1 MPEPRNIPPFRDAE
15 IRRRNFEEVNMGF
28 DAETAK
34 KEASRCLQCKNP
46 MCRQGCPV
54 GVNIPAFILKIKNG
68 DFEGARDTI
77 TADNNL
83 PSICGRV
90 CPQETQCESRCV
102 LGKKFGAV
110 AIGAL
115 ERFAGDYIVGG
126 KPVVPAEKVGKSVAV
141 IGSGP
146 AGLSCAADLI
156 KRGFDVTIFEAF
168 HTTGGVLS
176 YGIPE
181 FRLPKRIVNA
191 EIASL
196 EKMGVKIVTNA
207 VIGKSLT
214 IAELKEDFDFIFLG
228 TGAGLPGFMNIPGEG
243 LPGVCSANEFLT
255 RVNLM
260 KAMNPDA
267 ATPVQ
272 RGKNVMVVG
281 AGNVAMDAA
290 RTAMR
295 LGADHVTIVYR
306 RSRTEMPAR
315 KEEIEHA
322 EEEGIELKLLTS
334 PVEIIGNGKVE
345 KVRLIRTELGE
356 PDERGR
362 RRPIDIPG
370 SEFEVAADEVIMAL
384 GTSPNPVLT
393 KSCPELKTGPRGI
406 IAVDE
411 DGRTS
416 VPGVYAGGDAAT
428 GAATV
433 ILAMS
438 AGKRAAKAI
447 VADAGLNKFIKE
459 KTV

>member
-90 CPQETQCESRCV
+90 CPQETQCESGCV

-181 FRLPKRIVNA
+181 FRLPKRIVKA

-447 VADAGLNKFIKE
+447 VADAGLN
-459 KTV
+459 

>member
-28 DAETAK
+28 DAETAV

-126 KPVVPAEKVGKSVAV
+126 KPVAPAEKVGKSVAV

-181 FRLPKRIVNA
+181 FRLPKRIVKA

-447 VADAGLNKFIKE
+447 VADAGLN
-459 KTV
+459 

>member
-181 FRLPKRIVNA
+181 FRLPKRIVKA

-362 RRPIDIPG
+362 RRPIDILG

-447 VADAGLNKFIKE
+447 VADAGLN
-459 KTV
+459 

>member
-90 CPQETQCESRCV
+90 CPQETQCESGCV

-181 FRLPKRIVNA
+181 FRLPKRIVKA

-334 PVEIIGNGKVE
+334 PVEIIGNSKVE

-447 VADAGLNKFIKE
+447 VADAGLN
-459 KTV
+459 

>member
-1 MPEPRNIPPFRDAE
+1 MPGPRNIPPFRDASV
-15 IRRRNFEEVNMGF
+15 RKRNFEEVNMGF
-28 DAETAK
+28 DAETAV

-46 MCRQGCPV
+46 RCREGCPV
-54 GVNIPAFILKIKNG
+54 GVNIPAFISKIKNG
-68 DFEGARDTI
+68 DFAGARDVI
-77 TADNNL
+77 TVDNNL

-102 LGKKFGAV
+102 LGNKFGAV

-115 ERFAGDYIVGG
+115 ERFAGDYVIGG
-126 KPVVPAEKVGKSVAV
+126 KDTAPAQKIGRSVAV

-146 AGLSCAADLI
+146 AGLSCAADLL
-156 KRGFDVTIFEAF
+156 KHGFSVTIFEAF
-168 HTTGGVLS
+168 HATGGVLS

-181 FRLPKRIVNA
+181 FRLPKRIVRA

-196 EKMGVKIVTNA
+196 EKLGAKIITNA

-214 IAELKEDFDFIFLG
+214 IGELKKQFDYIFLG
-228 TGAGLPGFMNIPGEG
+228 TGAGLPSFMNIPGEG

-260 KAMNPDA
+260 KAMEDDSP
-267 ATPVQ
+267 TPVQ
-272 RGKNVMVVG
+272 RGKNVIVVG

-295 LGADHVTIVYR
+295 LGAERVTIVYR
-306 RSRTEMPAR
+306 RSRAEMPAR

-334 PVEIIGNGKVE
+334 PVEILGDRKVE

-362 RRPIDIPG
+362 RRPVDIPG
-370 SEFEVAADEVIMAL
+370 SEFDMEADEVIMAL

-393 KSCPELKTGPRGI
+393 KSCPELKTYPNGVMI
-406 IAVDE
+406 VDE
-411 DGRTS
+411 AGRTS
-416 VPGVYAGGDAAT
+416 VPGVFAGGDAAT
-428 GAATV
+428 GSATV

-447 VADAGLNKFIKE
+447 IEECSGSVR
-459 KTV
+459 

>member
-90 CPQETQCESRCV
+90 CPQETQCEARCV

-181 FRLPKRIVNA
+181 FRLPKRIVKA
-191 EIASL
+191 EIAAL

-334 PVEIIGNGKVE
+334 PVEIIGSGKVE

-447 VADAGLNKFIKE
+447 VADAGLN
-459 KTV
+459 

>member
-126 KPVVPAEKVGKSVAV
+126 KPAVPAEKVGKSVAV

-181 FRLPKRIVNA
+181 FRLPKRIVKA

-260 KAMNPDA
+260 KAMSPDA

-447 VADAGLNKFIKE
+447 VADAGMN
-459 KTV
+459 

>member
-90 CPQETQCESRCV
+90 CPQETQCESGCV

-126 KPVVPAEKVGKSVAV
+126 KPVAPAEKVGKSVAV

-181 FRLPKRIVNA
+181 FRLPKRIVKA

-447 VADAGLNKFIKE
+447 VADAGLN
-459 KTV
+459 

>member
-181 FRLPKRIVNA
+181 FRLPKRIVKA

-447 VADAGLNKFIKE
+447 VAVAGLN
-459 KTV
+459 

>member
-126 KPVVPAEKVGKSVAV
+126 KPAVPAEKVGKSVAV

-181 FRLPKRIVNA
+181 FRLPKRIVKA

-370 SEFEVAADEVIMAL
+370 SEFDVAADEVIMAL

-447 VADAGLNKFIKE
+447 VADAGLN
-459 KTV
+459 

>member
-28 DAETAK
+28 DAETAV

-141 IGSGP
+141 VGSGP

-181 FRLPKRIVNA
+181 FRLPKRIVKA

-447 VADAGLNKFIKE
+447 VADAGLN
-459 KTV
+459 

>member
-90 CPQETQCESRCV
+90 CPQETQCESGCV

-181 FRLPKRIVNA
+181 FRLPKRIVKA

-260 KAMNPDA
+260 KAMNPNA

-447 VADAGLNKFIKE
+447 VADAGLN
-459 KTV
+459 

>member
-126 KPVVPAEKVGKSVAV
+126 KPAVPAEKVGKSVAV

-181 FRLPKRIVNA
+181 FRLPKRIVKA

-370 SEFEVAADEVIMAL
+370 SEFEVVADEVIMAL

-447 VADAGLNKFIKE
+447 VADAGLN
-459 KTV
+459 

>member
-68 DFEGARDTI
+68 DFEGARDAI

-168 HTTGGVLS
+168 HITGGVLS

-181 FRLPKRIVNA
+181 FRLPKRIVKA

-447 VADAGLNKFIKE
+447 VADAGLN
-459 KTV
+459 

>member
-46 MCRQGCPV
+46 TCRQGCPV

-68 DFEGARDTI
+68 DFEGARDAI

-90 CPQETQCESRCV
+90 CPQETQCESGCV

-126 KPVVPAEKVGKSVAV
+126 KPAVPAEKVGKSVAV

-181 FRLPKRIVNA
+181 FRLPKRIVKA

-322 EEEGIELKLLTS
+322 EEEGVELKLLTS

-447 VADAGLNKFIKE
+447 VADAGLN
-459 KTV
+459 

>member
-1 MPEPRNIPPFRDAE
+1 
-15 IRRRNFEEVNMGF
+15 
-28 DAETAK
+28 
-34 KEASRCLQCKNP
+34 

-90 CPQETQCESRCV
+90 CPQETQCESGCV

-126 KPVVPAEKVGKSVAV
+126 KPVAPAEKVGKSVAV

-181 FRLPKRIVNA
+181 FRLPKRIVKA

-345 KVRLIRTELGE
+345 RVRLIRTELGE

-447 VADAGLNKFIKE
+447 VADAGLN
-459 KTV
+459 

>member
-28 DAETAK
+28 DAETAV

-90 CPQETQCESRCV
+90 CPQETQCESGCV

-126 KPVVPAEKVGKSVAV
+126 KPVAPAEKVGKSVAV

-181 FRLPKRIVNA
+181 FRLPKRIVKA

-370 SEFEVAADEVIMAL
+370 SEFEVADDEVIMAL

-447 VADAGLNKFIKE
+447 VADAGLN
-459 KTV
+459 

>member
-15 IRRRNFEEVNMGF
+15 IRRRNFEEVNLGF

-77 TADNNL
+77 TSDNNL

-126 KPVVPAEKVGKSVAV
+126 KPAVPAEKVGKSVAV

-181 FRLPKRIVNA
+181 FRLPKRIVKA

-447 VADAGLNKFIKE
+447 VADAGLN
-459 KTV
+459 

>member
-126 KPVVPAEKVGKSVAV
+126 KPVVPAEKVGKGVAV

-181 FRLPKRIVNA
+181 FRLPKRIVKA

-362 RRPIDIPG
+362 RRPIDILG

-393 KSCPELKTGPRGI
+393 KSCPGLKTGPRGI

-447 VADAGLNKFIKE
+447 VADAGLN
-459 KTV
+459 

>member
-126 KPVVPAEKVGKSVAV
+126 KPAVPAEKVGKSVAV

-181 FRLPKRIVNA
+181 FRLPKRIVKA

-406 IAVDE
+406 IPVDE

-447 VADAGLNKFIKE
+447 VADAGLN
-459 KTV
+459 

>member
-126 KPVVPAEKVGKSVAV
+126 KPAVPAEKVGKSVAV

-181 FRLPKRIVNA
+181 FRLPKRIVKA

-214 IAELKEDFDFIFLG
+214 IAELKEDFDSIFLG

-260 KAMNPDA
+260 KAMSPDA

-447 VADAGLNKFIKE
+447 VADAGLN
-459 KTV
+459 

>member
-181 FRLPKRIVNA
+181 FRLPKRIVKA

-260 KAMNPDA
+260 KAMNSDA

-447 VADAGLNKFIKE
+447 VADAGMN
-459 KTV
+459 